1 MVEIKFK
8 GMTGQKKKLEYDERV
23 FTIRYKLQ
31 VTEVIIGDSGDLQRL
46 LSLAEDEHFPSLLAA
61 RLDVDNV
68 EIVNCKVFVN
78 DEAKDGES
86 VEYTVIYIAQVTE
99 VVRGTDTDSGRLL
112 DIERSKHFATALA
125 ARLAVDDVVV
135 LDYEVTEEVVG

>member
-1 MVEIKFK
+1 MVEIKFE
-8 GMTGQKKKLEYDERV
+8 GVTERKKDSKNNERV
-23 FTIRYKLQ
+23 FTIGYKLQ
-31 VTEVIIGDSGDLQRL
+31 VTEIIAGDSGDLQRL
-46 LSLAEDEHFPSLLAA
+46 LSLAENEYFPSLLAA

-112 DIERSKHFATALA
+112 DVERSKHFATALA
-125 ARLAVDDVVV
+125 ARLAVDDVVA
-135 LDYEVTEEVVG
+135 LDYEVTEEAVG